1 MSEIKPQ
8 LLCEKEVQKEYG
20 LNARTLQR
28 ERSLGTGIPYVKM
41 GRRVL
46 YKRADLDKFIEKH
59 TVGEYRYD

>member
-1 MSEIKPQ
+1 MSNQTKE
-8 LLCEKEVQKEYG
+8 LLNEKEVQREYG

-28 ERSLGTGIPYVKM
+28 ERSLGTGVPYVKL

-59 TVGEYRYD
+59 TVGDYRYD

>member
-1 MSEIKPQ
+1 MSNQTKE
-8 LLCEKEVQKEYG
+8 LLNEKEVQREYG

-28 ERSLGTGIPYVKM
+28 ERSLGTGVPYVKM

-59 TVGEYRYD
+59 TVGDHRYD

>member
-1 MSEIKPQ
+1 MSEIKSQ

-46 YKRADLDKFIEKH
+46 YKRADIDKFIEKH
-59 TVGEYRYD
+59 TVGDYRYD

>member
-1 MSEIKPQ
+1 MQENKPQ

-28 ERSLGTGIPYVKM
+28 ERNLGTGVPYVKM

-46 YKRADLDKFIEKH
+46 YKRVDLDKFIEKH
-59 TVGEYRYD
+59 TVGDYRYD

>member
-1 MSEIKPQ
+1 MSEIKSQ

-46 YKRADLDKFIEKH
+46 YKRVDLDKFIEKH
-59 TVGEYRYD
+59 TVDDYRYD

>member
-1 MSEIKPQ
+1 MQENKPQ
-8 LLCEKEVQKEYG
+8 LLCEKEVQREYG

-28 ERSLGTGIPYVKM
+28 ERSLGTGVPYVKM

-59 TVGEYRYD
+59 TVGDYRYD

>member
-1 MSEIKPQ
+1 MSNQTKE
-8 LLCEKEVQKEYG
+8 LLNEKEVQKEYG

-59 TVGEYRYD
+59 TVGDHQYD

>member
-1 MSEIKPQ
+1 MSEIKSQ

-59 TVGEYRYD
+59 TVGDYRYD